1 MGTDITSVKHDDF
14 SKNTKFEMLRTLL
27 AINDII
33 TLSDNW
39 DDIEAACCRRGIDID
54 KIYALFTSGKHKE
67 KPAARFA
74 NRAGTASRNDSP
86 TEAFYLDVFSE
97 LPSDEVLAG
106 MPTDAYD
113 TMVYI
118 LEHPGEF
125 SLSDREAIALT
136 ERYINAKT
144 YREIGKSIGNISPE
158 RVRQIIVRSLRK
170 LRYPR
175 RKRVLYFGMGFYG
188 SYRQALQ
195 QMKQEEADIQAEK
208 QREIVRSAMEIKSS
222 LKHVVKTGKIIPQ
235 DIRMIGIEELG
246 LNSRSRHWLQISGF
260 QNLGDILNASFD
272 DLFRIRNIG
281 AKSMENI
288 IRAVRKYVPS
298 WTPTSGKQQKG
309 S

>member
-144 YREIGKSIGNISPE
+144 YREIAVLQHSIY
-158 RVRQIIVRSLRK
+158 K
-170 LRYPR
+170 PR
-175 RKRVLYFGMGFYG
+175 PP
-188 SYRQALQ
+188 
-195 QMKQEEADIQAEK
+195 
-208 QREIVRSAMEIKSS
+208 
-222 LKHVVKTGKIIPQ
+222 H
-235 DIRMIGIEELG
+235 
-246 LNSRSRHWLQISGF
+246 
-260 QNLGDILNASFD
+260 
-272 DLFRIRNIG
+272 
-281 AKSMENI
+281 
-288 IRAVRKYVPS
+288 
-298 WTPTSGKQQKG
+298 
-309 S
+309 